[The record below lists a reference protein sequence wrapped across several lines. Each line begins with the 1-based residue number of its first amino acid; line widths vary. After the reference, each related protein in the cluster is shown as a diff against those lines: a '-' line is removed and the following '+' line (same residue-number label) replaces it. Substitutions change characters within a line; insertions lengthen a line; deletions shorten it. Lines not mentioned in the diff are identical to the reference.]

1 MEERF
6 GCAGPLCSYLKVF
19 AKTSRKALTSPIS
32 CVIIEKHSAE
42 NTKN

>member
-6 GCAGPLCSYLKVF
+6 VCVGPLCSYFKVF
-19 AKTSRKALTSPIS
+19 AKTSRKALTSPTS
-32 CVIIEKHSAE
+32 CVIIEKRSAE